1 MSQPVG
7 KAGNYSERTNNE
19 GAKSG
24 AKVKILNGPTA
35 GKKLGNAGQGG
46 GIYRATKKPPGV

>member
-1 MSQPVG
+1 MAQPVG
-7 KAGNYSERTNNE
+7 KASYTERTNNE

-24 AKVKILNGPTA
+24 VKSKILSGPTA
-35 GKKLGNAGQGG
+35 NKKLGNAGNGG